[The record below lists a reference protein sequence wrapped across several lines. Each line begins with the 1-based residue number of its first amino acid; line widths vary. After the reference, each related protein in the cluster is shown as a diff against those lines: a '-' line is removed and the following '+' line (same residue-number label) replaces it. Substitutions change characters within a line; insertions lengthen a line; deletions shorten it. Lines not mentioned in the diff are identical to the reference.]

1 MGKAMAKSK
10 GGSSKLMW
18 LMVMLVFVSLAA
30 ASAAIYMVMSD
41 DSPGQGQMQSQQI
54 ERQAPIF
61 LKIDPF
67 TVNLADDDFGSRL
80 LYVGISLKIGNEETR
95 DILKEHMPQVRSR
108 LLMLF
113 SGKEAQE
120 LVTPDGRRRLA
131 DDVMATLNEPM
142 SQQQPSLDIQDVL
155 FTEFIVQ

>member
-1 MGKAMAKSK
+1 MAKST
-10 GGSSKLMW
+10 GGSSKLLW
-18 LMVMLVFVSLAA
+18 LMILLVLISTAA
-30 ASAAIYMVMSD
+30 AGVAIYLVMNDRNNDGS
-41 DSPGQGQMQSQQI
+41 GNIQEQRL

-80 LYVGISLKIGNEETR
+80 LYTGLSLKVGTEETR
-95 DILKEHMPQVRSR
+95 AILHEHMPQVRSR

-113 SGKEAQE
+113 SGKQASQITSPE
-120 LVTPDGRRRLA
+120 GKRRLSEEVIA
-131 DDVMATLNEPM
+131 VLSDPLTEP
-142 SQQQPSLDIQDVL
+142 QPPLDIRDVL

>member
-1 MGKAMAKSK
+1 MAKST
-10 GGSSKLMW
+10 GGSSKLLW
-18 LMVMLVFVSLAA
+18 LMILLVLMSTAA
-30 ASAAIYMVMSD
+30 AGVAIYLVMNDRNGS
-41 DSPGQGQMQSQQI
+41 SGNMQEQQL

-80 LYVGISLKIGNEETR
+80 LYAGLSLKVGDEVSRE
-95 DILKEHMPQVRSR
+95 ILHEHMPQVRSR

-113 SGKEAQE
+113 SGKQASQLTSPE
-120 LVTPDGRRRLA
+120 GKRRLSEEVIA
-131 DDVMATLNEPM
+131 ILSDPLTEP
-142 SQQQPSLDIQDVL
+142 QPPLDIRDVL

>member
-1 MGKAMAKSK
+1 MAKSTS
-10 GGSSKLMW
+10 GSSKLLW
-18 LMVMLVFVSLAA
+18 LMILLVLISTAA
-30 ASAAIYMVMSD
+30 AGVAIYLVMSD
-41 DSPGQGQMQSQQI
+41 RNDDSGNIQGLQL

-80 LYVGISLKIGNEETR
+80 LYAGLSLKVGDEETR
-95 DILKEHMPQVRSR
+95 TILQDHMPQVRSR

-113 SGKEAQE
+113 SGKQASE
-120 LVTPDGRRRLA
+120 LTSPEGKRRLGEEVVA
-131 DDVMATLNEPM
+131 VLSDPLTEP
-142 SQQQPSLDIQDVL
+142 QPPLDIRDVL

>member
-1 MGKAMAKSK
+1 MAKST
-10 GGSSKLMW
+10 GGTPKLLW
-18 LMVMLVFVSLAA
+18 LMILLVVVSMAA
-30 ASAAIYMVMSD
+30 AGAAIYMVMSED
-41 DSPGQGQMQSQQI
+41 DAGGGQLQSQQV
-54 ERQAPIF
+54 ERQSPIF

-80 LYVGISLKIGNEETR
+80 LYAGLSLKVGNEETR

-113 SGKEAQE
+113 SGKQAQE
-120 LVTPDGRRRLA
+120 LVSPEGKQRLG
-131 DDVMATLNEPM
+131 DEVVATLSEPM
-142 SQQQPSLDIQDVL
+142 TQPQPPLDIRDVL

>member
-1 MGKAMAKSK
+1 MAKST
-10 GGSSKLMW
+10 GSSSKLLW
-18 LMVMLVFVSLAA
+18 LMILLVLISTAA
-30 ASAAIYMVMSD
+30 AGVAIYMVMND
-41 DSPGQGQMQSQQI
+41 RDGQVGQGNMQGQQF

-80 LYVGISLKIGNEETR
+80 LYVGLSLKTGDEETR
-95 DILKEHMPQVRSR
+95 SVLEEHMPQVRSR

-113 SGKEAQE
+113 SGKQAGE
-120 LVTPDGRRRLA
+120 LTSPEGKRRLA
-131 DDVMATLNEPM
+131 AEVTAALSEPLT
-142 SQQQPSLDIQDVL
+142 QPQPPLDIQDVL

>member
-1 MGKAMAKSK
+1 MAKST
-10 GGSSKLMW
+10 GGSSKLLW
-18 LMVMLVFVSLAA
+18 LMILLVLMSTAA
-30 ASAAIYMVMSD
+30 AGVAIYLVMNDRNAGS
-41 DSPGQGQMQSQQI
+41 GNIQGQQL

-80 LYVGISLKIGNEETR
+80 LYAGLSLKVGNEETR
-95 DILKEHMPQVRSR
+95 EILHEHMPQVRSR

-113 SGKEAQE
+113 SGKQASQLTSPE
-120 LVTPDGRRRLA
+120 GKRRLSEEVVA
-131 DDVMATLNEPM
+131 VLSDPLTEP
-142 SQQQPSLDIQDVL
+142 QPPLDIRDVL

>member
-1 MGKAMAKSK
+1 MAKST
-10 GGSSKLMW
+10 GGSSKLLW
-18 LMVMLVFVSLAA
+18 LMILLVLMSTAA
-30 ASAAIYMVMSD
+30 AGVAIYLVMNDRNGGS
-41 DSPGQGQMQSQQI
+41 GNMQEQKL

-80 LYVGISLKIGNEETR
+80 LYAGLSLKVGDEESR
-95 DILKEHMPQVRSR
+95 EILHEHMPQVRSR

-113 SGKEAQE
+113 SGKQASQLTSPE
-120 LVTPDGRRRLA
+120 GKRRLSEEVIA
-131 DDVMATLNEPM
+131 VLSDPLTEP
-142 SQQQPSLDIQDVL
+142 QPSLDIRDVL